1 MNRHWILAKRPQGD
15 IADGDLVLQTS
26 PIPTPQTDEIVI
38 KVAYLSLDPTN
49 RIWMNE
55 ADSYMPSVKLGD
67 PMRGLV
73 AGRVVASQS
82 KAFAVGDMVMGIGSW
97 GDYCVAPASSFMSLP
112 AIPGISL
119 RDIFAIYYLVGPTAY
134 FGLLDIGAPKIG
146 ETLVVST
153 AAGAVGSL
161 VGQIGKAMGCRV
173 IGIAGGTE
181 KCGWITKEL
190 GFDGAI
196 DYKSQDVGS
205 ELARLCPKGIDIYFE
220 NVGGAILDAV
230 LPHMNLFGRIPVC
243 GLISAYNATQ
253 APVGP
258 SNYPVI
264 LIQRLKVQGF
274 IVFDFLSR
282 YPEAY
287 RALTQLHLTGQLKW
301 RLHEIAGIEQAESA
315 VRLLYKGDNTG
326 KLLINVGDF

>member
-1 MNRHWILAKRPQGD
+1 
-15 IADGDLVLQTS
+15 
-26 PIPTPQTDEIVI
+26 
-38 KVAYLSLDPTN
+38 
-49 RIWMNE
+49 MNE

-73 AGRVVASQS
+73 AGRVVESQS
-82 KAFAVGDMVMGIGSW
+82 KDFAVDDLVMGVGSW
-97 GDYCVAPASSFMSLP
+97 GDYCVAPASSFMALP
-112 AIPGISL
+112 TIPGISL
-119 RDIFAIYYLVGPTAY
+119 RDVFAIYYLVGPTAY

-161 VGQIGKAMGCRV
+161 VGQIGKAAGCRV
-173 IGIAGGTE
+173 IGIAGGSE
-181 KCGWITKEL
+181 KCEWITKEL

-196 DYKSQDVGS
+196 DYKSQDVGY
-205 ELARLCPKGIDIYFE
+205 ELSRLCPDGIDVYFE

-230 LPHMNLFGRIPVC
+230 LPHMNLFGRISVC

-253 APVGP
+253 APAGP
-258 SNYPVI
+258 SNYPII

-287 RALTQLHLTGQLKW
+287 RALTQLHLSGKLKW
-301 RLHEIAGIEQAESA
+301 RLHEVDGIEQAESA
-315 VRLLYKGDNTG
+315 VRLLYQGGNTG
-326 KLLINVGDF
+326 KLLVKVQEF